1 MYIKKRDLEKQAGQN
16 DSIGYTGI
24 DLAGVITANSGE
36 NKSEAKKDEIR
47 EFARA
52 L

>member
-1 MYIKKRDLEKQAGQN
+1 MYVKKRDLEKQAGQN
-16 DSIGYTGI
+16 DSIEYTGI
-24 DLAGVITANSGE
+24 YLAGVITVNSGE